1 MANAFTKAQ
10 FMEPP
15 GSGTGA
21 VPIGAV
27 KAGGGIQISADGVIS
42 LDGGSGIINE
52 IVCTNGIQGGGS
64 NPQVFIGLLP
74 PTATTIG
81 GVKTVAGS
89 NISIDT
95 DGVIRSTASFTLTA
109 GNGIILSNVTPQG
122 ATVGVR
128 PAGTA
133 PNQLGAV
140 YMPIDSGLRVAND
153 GALTVAPATS
163 NFIGGIKPGT
173 GCSVTADGTL
183 NATGTGGTI
192 TGVGSGTGLGGGG
205 STGAVTLF
213 LRPAGSG
220 APNNIGGVYAGDN
233 ITIEADGRI
242 STSTQAGVLTVTA
255 TPGGSIDLTGT
266 ATNPSIGVFDAG
278 LLSTGVVRLVDSI
291 TSTQTDG
298 FAATPNSVKLAADLA
313 NTKLPLAGGAM
324 TGVITFTGAQTFPNT
339 VSSGAFTQ
347 LGGILVGDT
356 SPPGYAQLPVG
367 ADGQVLAANSASPL
381 GVEWVPAG
389 QGTVTNVTGNA
400 PIQVATGTS
409 TPVVSIT
416 AATTTDPG
424 AVQLEN
430 SVTSISETT
439 APTSLALSTVNTVAE
454 AALPKAGGTMTGA
467 ITFDAG
473 QTFPGTLPLS
483 GGTMTGDITFNA
495 GQTFPGV
502 VQSVG
507 AQDST
512 INVGG
517 TPENPLLDVAI
528 ATTSQLGVVQPDGT
542 TITVTAGG
550 VISSTGGMANPMTTI
565 GDIIY
570 SQSTGTPGT
579 PARLGAGANNTILA
593 INAGM
598 PAWRSSLQLG
608 LLTSAAAASTYA
620 PIDNPTF
627 TGSVTVNAAGG
638 AGANAL
644 VVSGGNLVLS
654 TSFTPTSSSSTGS
667 QGELAWDTNYLYFC
681 YAPNT
686 WGRVAVDLT
695 PF

>member
-1 MANAFTKAQ
+1 
-10 FMEPP
+10 
-15 GSGTGA
+15 
-21 VPIGAV
+21 
-27 KAGGGIQISADGVIS
+27 
-42 LDGGSGIINE
+42 
-52 IVCTNGIQGGGS
+52 
-64 NPQVFIGLLP
+64 
-74 PTATTIG
+74 
-81 GVKTVAGS
+81 
-89 NISIDT
+89 
-95 DGVIRSTASFTLTA
+95 
-109 GNGIILSNVTPQG
+109 
-122 ATVGVR
+122 
-128 PAGTA
+128 
-133 PNQLGAV
+133 
-140 YMPIDSGLRVAND
+140 
-153 GALTVAPATS
+153 
-163 NFIGGIKPGT
+163 
-173 GCSVTADGTL
+173 
-183 NATGTGGTI
+183 
-192 TGVGSGTGLGGGG
+192 
-205 STGAVTLF
+205 
-213 LRPAGSG
+213 
-220 APNNIGGVYAGDN
+220 
-233 ITIEADGRI
+233 
-242 STSTQAGVLTVTA
+242 
-255 TPGGSIDLTGT
+255 
-266 ATNPSIGVFDAG
+266 
-278 LLSTGVVRLVDSI
+278 
-291 TSTQTDG
+291 
-298 FAATPNSVKLAADLA
+298 
-313 NTKLPLAGGAM
+313 
-324 TGVITFTGAQTFPNT
+324 
-339 VSSGAFTQ
+339 
-347 LGGILVGDT
+347 
-356 SPPGYAQLPVG
+356 
-367 ADGQVLAANSASPL
+367 
-381 GVEWVPAG
+381 
-389 QGTVTNVTGNA
+389 
-400 PIQVATGTS
+400 
-409 TPVVSIT
+409 
-416 AATTTDPG
+416 
-424 AVQLEN
+424 
-430 SVTSISETT
+430 
-439 APTSLALSTVNTVAE
+439 VAE

-542 TITVTAGG
+542 TITITAGG